1 PWWLLRWLLGP
12 AAAAAVGLVWLASRR
27 RRGSGLRRILSG
39 KTVLVTGAS
48 SGLGEALAA
57 AFARQGARL
66 LLAGRD
72 VDKLKATQQ
81 RLSEPARHAVVQL
94 DLAASDGELS
104 GDAASRVWAAA
115 GGRLDLLINNAG
127 QSYRG
132 EIVETEMDVHR
143 RLMQVNYFGHVALTT
158 ALCRKAIEAGCGLTV
173 VGISSLQGLVSQP
186 YRSAYAASK
195 HAFQAF
201 HDGLRAELSRHEKP
215 GRVYRVLT
223 VSPAYIRTG
232 LSANA
237 LTASGAAYAKT
248 DSATASG
255 MTPEAAAEAV
265 LDALESDSSELLL
278 GPWHLRAAPL
288 LRRLAPWLM
297 FKIMAKRASSG
308 GVTK

>member
-1 PWWLLRWLLGP
+1 KNNGNDGNFALGGCFAGCLGQP
-12 AAAAAVGLVWLASRR
+12 PPPRRR

-132 EIVETEMDVHR
+132 EIVETEMGVHR
-143 RLMQVNYFGHVALTT
+143 RLMQ
-158 ALCRKAIEAGCGLTV
+158 AGCDLTV

-195 HAFQAF
+195 HAFSGAF
-201 HDGLRAELSRHEKP
+201 HDGLRAELSRHEKS
-215 GRVYRVLT
+215 GKVYRVLT

-248 DSATASG
+248 DYATASG